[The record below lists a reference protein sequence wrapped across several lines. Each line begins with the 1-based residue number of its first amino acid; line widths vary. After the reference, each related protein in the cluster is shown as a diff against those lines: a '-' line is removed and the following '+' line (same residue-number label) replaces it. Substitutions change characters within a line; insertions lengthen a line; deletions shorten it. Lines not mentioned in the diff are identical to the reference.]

1 MRLRERI
8 AAWIGRGRREDG
20 FAVPTTLLM
29 LAAAFGVASVA
40 VIASVQA
47 QQGSNRDQRSK
58 EALAAAEAGVSQA
71 LLHYN
76 RIPTVPAAPCLVQ
89 TAGTTTAAATQTSGS
104 ETGWCQQVTGAVGDA
119 TFAYSV
125 RPVGAELEIVS
136 RGTSDGVSRRIEVV
150 GDSSSGRRIFNEAS
164 VLAQDAITLDSESTI
179 ESNMMTNGSV
189 SLLSNA
195 KICGDASYG
204 VGEGIVLDGNSQH
217 LGMGC
222 VSTGNAI
229 EEPLNLPPVNQG
241 DAATNNDNDRFFTLD
256 VLSGDPNSWTP
267 ETRTMRLRQNS
278 SLTMGGEIY
287 SFCRLEM
294 DSNTSLFIAPGSN
307 VTIYFDSPEAC
318 GLDEDDIQLDMRS
331 NSVISGVGGGPV
343 NLSMLFVGS
352 RDIPTNILFNSNT
365 QANDVCE
372 QNFVLYAPLSNITVN
387 SNSQF
392 CGAIGG
398 KTIHL
403 DSEAYI
409 QASSQSSSFELPNTA
424 KHFVTTAFRECKSTA
439 TGAPDAGC

>member
-8 AAWIGRGRREDG
+8 AAWIHRGRAEGG

-29 LAAAFGVASVA
+29 LLAAFGVVSVA

-47 QQGSNRDQRSK
+47 QQGSSRDQRSK

-76 RIPTVPAAPCLVQ
+76 RIATVPAAPCLVQ
-89 TAGTTTAAATQTSGS
+89 SSGTTVAAPVQASGT
-104 ETGWCQQVTGAVGDA
+104 EAGWCQQVTGAVGNA
-119 TFAYSV
+119 AFAYSV
-125 RPVGAELEIVS
+125 RPVGAEIEIVS
-136 RGTSDGVSRRIEVV
+136 RGTSDGVSRRIEVT

-164 VLAQDAITLDSESTI
+164 VLAQDSITLDSNATI

-195 KICGDASYG
+195 RICGDASHG
-204 VGEGIVLDGNSQH
+204 VGQSVNLGGNSQH
-217 LGMGC
+217 LGQGC
-222 VSTGNAI
+222 VSAGNTI
-229 EEPLNLPPVNQG
+229 EEPLTLPPVNQG
-241 DAATNNDNDRFFTLD
+241 DAPTNNDNDRFFTLD

-267 ETRTMRLRQNS
+267 ATRTMRLRANS
-278 SLTMGGEIY
+278 SLTMGGQIY

-294 DSNTSLFIAPGSN
+294 DSNTSLFIAPSSN

-318 GLDEDDIQLDMRS
+318 GLDEDDVQLDMRS

-372 QNFVLYAPLSNITVN
+372 QNFVLYAPLSNITIN

-392 CGAIGG
+392 CGAMGG
-398 KTIHL
+398 KTIHI
-403 DSEAYI
+403 DSEAYL
-409 QASSQSSSFELPNTA
+409 QASSESSSFELPNTA
-424 KHFVTTAFRECKSTA
+424 KHFVTTAFKECKSTA
-439 TGAPDAGC
+439 TGVPDAGC